1 MEARDFIKKET
12 LAQLFSYEFCKILKN
27 TYFEK
32 YLRTATSTKLRKGR
46 KHDSQKRL
54 IASFTYI

>member
-12 LAQLFSYEFCKILKN
+12 LAQFFSYEFCKILKN

-54 IASFTYI
+54 IA